1 MARGKDARGAGVYGM
16 RGGKDARGAGVYGMR
31 GGKDALGAGVYGMRG
46 GKEVITDEQRER
58 ILAICRPWIYGGIVR
73 ELGIARDQVRQVVV
87 TKAHQRRI

>member
-1 MARGKDARGAGVYGM
+1 MACEGEKTPAGRAFM
-16 RGGKDARGAGVYGMR
+16 ACE

-87 TKAHQRRI
+87 TKAHQRRM